1 MKIHQSLHG
10 YLQGHNLLT
19 SSKKLDNEDL
29 DLMKRLSDWTGF
41 LPHDD
46 EGYLTMY
53 PLPSNNNLYVIA
65 KTWYASEMKRP
76 GCVWTHSIVIDLA
89 DIVDGFNFI
98 DLLNLFVRPRNNNY
112 ENYSKVIDY
121 RPSKVE
127 DKNVNRILKY
137 KDIIFF
143 YGILCQL
150 NTPSVAR
157 IEHKSDYYELLC
169 MTILQFLPIGFIQ
182 RATVCTGIRNNR
194 MYTNEPFMLQLSE
207 EFGGKISDISVSSQN
222 SFINQFAGITYIC
235 NAIANDNNDT
245 ADSLRLFSKD
255 IRTSPQSLNVIG
267 GFLHEL
273 DCAIKGDKNN
283 NFIDLYN
290 YIFDSFPASEDGS
303 FVKSVL
309 CGKNVSNLFDN
320 EVSVLSLLA
329 TKFNFQID
337 KSVSKDYAQ
346 RVEAL
351 TKDEFLHYISLL
363 SDADELNDLGTQE
376 LTKASRALTTS
387 DFMTLIENH
396 WTVFYSIAT
405 LSPSILYQDFW
416 LNTSSTQFS
425 KIFEIYKSNQSY
437 QFANWTK
444 LYERLLL
451 ERVAIPEN
459 IFNRIASNIDN
470 AESIYLDY
478 INNQENCVINKAPD
492 IYAASRFDCVMKWL
506 TLQNKLS
513 PIAVQFIIN
522 NFSPITQQ
530 VKQTNSSVWKVFAES
545 KPLSFNNYYIF
556 LFQLSHNW
564 NDELSIQ
571 FLKKSFYAIHTL
583 LANEKL
589 SDNQKSM
596 LAPYYAKVSIWHE
609 WDLCKK
615 LRKGLV
621 KYMHDTNINPL
632 ILYKFTPD
640 EKLNNTL
647 IRIWD
652 KTYNRTK

>member
-1 MKIHQSLHG
+1 
-10 YLQGHNLLT
+10 
-19 SSKKLDNEDL
+19 
-29 DLMKRLSDWTGF
+29 
-41 LPHDD
+41 
-46 EGYLTMY
+46 
-53 PLPSNNNLYVIA
+53 
-65 KTWYASEMKRP
+65 
-76 GCVWTHSIVIDLA
+76 
-89 DIVDGFNFI
+89 
-98 DLLNLFVRPRNNNY
+98 
-112 ENYSKVIDY
+112 
-121 RPSKVE
+121 
-127 DKNVNRILKY
+127 
-137 KDIIFF
+137 
-143 YGILCQL
+143 
-150 NTPSVAR
+150 
-157 IEHKSDYYELLC
+157 
-169 MTILQFLPIGFIQ
+169 
-182 RATVCTGIRNNR
+182 

-207 EFGGKISDISVSSQN
+207 EHGGKISDIPFSNQN
-222 SFINQFAGITYIC
+222 SFINKYAGITYIC
-235 NAIANDNNDT
+235 NAIVNDNNDT
-245 ADSLRLFSKD
+245 ADSLRLFSQD

-320 EVSVLSLLA
+320 EVSVLSFLA

-363 SDADELNDLGTQE
+363 SDADELNDLGRQE

-387 DFMTLIENH
+387 DFMTLIKNH
-396 WTVFYSIAT
+396 WAVFYSIAT

-437 QFANWTK
+437 QFADWTK

-478 INNQENCVINKAPD
+478 INNQENCSINKAPD

-652 KTYNRTK
+652 KAYNRTK

>member
-1 MKIHQSLHG
+1 MKIHQLLHG

-19 SSKKLDNEDL
+19 SSKKMDNEDL

-76 GCVWTHSIVIDLA
+76 GCVWTHSIIIDLT

-207 EFGGKISDISVSSQN
+207 EHGGKISDIPFSNQN
-222 SFINQFAGITYIC
+222 SFINKYAGITYIC
-235 NAIANDNNDT
+235 NAIVNDNNDT
-245 ADSLRLFSKD
+245 ADSLRLFSQD

-320 EVSVLSLLA
+320 EVSVLSFLA

-363 SDADELNDLGTQE
+363 SDADELNDLGRQE

-387 DFMTLIENH
+387 DFMT
-396 WTVFYSIAT
+396 
-405 LSPSILYQDFW
+405 
-416 LNTSSTQFS
+416 
-425 KIFEIYKSNQSY
+425 
-437 QFANWTK
+437 
-444 LYERLLL
+444 
-451 ERVAIPEN
+451 
-459 IFNRIASNIDN
+459 
-470 AESIYLDY
+470 
-478 INNQENCVINKAPD
+478 
-492 IYAASRFDCVMKWL
+492 
-506 TLQNKLS
+506 
-513 PIAVQFIIN
+513 
-522 NFSPITQQ
+522 
-530 VKQTNSSVWKVFAES
+530 
-545 KPLSFNNYYIF
+545 
-556 LFQLSHNW
+556 
-564 NDELSIQ
+564 
-571 FLKKSFYAIHTL
+571 
-583 LANEKL
+583 
-589 SDNQKSM
+589 
-596 LAPYYAKVSIWHE
+596 
-609 WDLCKK
+609 
-615 LRKGLV
+615 
-621 KYMHDTNINPL
+621 
-632 ILYKFTPD
+632 
-640 EKLNNTL
+640 
-647 IRIWD
+647 
-652 KTYNRTK
+652 